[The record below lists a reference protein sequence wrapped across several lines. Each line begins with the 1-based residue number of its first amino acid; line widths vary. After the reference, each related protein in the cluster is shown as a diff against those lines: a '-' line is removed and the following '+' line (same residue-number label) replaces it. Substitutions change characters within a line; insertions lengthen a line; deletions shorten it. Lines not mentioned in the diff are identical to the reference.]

1 MGDLGAE
8 LDGLLKILI
17 GGETRPERLL
27 DVDGRIGGRG
37 RGTLDIEGGVPKQGG
52 VTIALADEV
61 EVGGDAGKAPFLFV
75 VGEVFADFSGVI
87 VFGCAAFS
95 GGVTVDEFDV
105 GGGEAAPTLG
115 AGHGGEIFGFAAE
128 AFFVVSADV
137 VEKGAFAAIEAAH
150 RVIDF
155 KGVGDGV
162 SFHAVT
168 GVGVTGGMEEPV
180 SEGVDSAVHAELFG
194 GKDAERG
201 GALVEV
207 FTDAADPVFG
217 ESEDIAIESDE
228 VLAGGGAVH
237 AVVGGGDEAL
247 VGRFGEMEEGLA
259 VGPGALGPG
268 AEGGEGVIGGAI
280 VVDEEFEGGGVIV
293 EGIVEGLEEFGDE
306 VELAGRGGLS
316 AVVEMG
322 DEDGDTGIEG
332 GHGGIIGWKGLGA

>member
-8 LDGLLKILI
+8 LDGLLKVLI

-27 DVDGRIGGRG
+27 DVDGLLNRGGCG
-37 RGTLDIEGGVPKQGG
+37 ACDIEGGVPEERG
-52 VTIALADEV
+52 IAVASADEV
-61 EVGGDAGKAPFLFV
+61 EIGGDAGKAPFLFV
-75 VGEVFADFSGVI
+75 VGEVFADFSGVV

-95 GGVTVDEFDV
+95 GGVTVDELDV

-115 AGHGGEIFGFAAE
+115 AGHGGEIFGFSAE
-128 AFFVVSADV
+128 AFFVVSADI
-137 VEKGAFAAIEAAH
+137 VEEGAFAAVEAAH
-150 RVIDF
+150 GVIDF
-155 KGVGDGV
+155 KGVGDGM
-162 SFHAVT
+162 SFHAMT

-201 GALVEV
+201 RALVEV

-217 ESEDIAIESDE
+217 ESEDIAVESDE

-268 AEGGEGVIGGAI
+268 AQRVEGVIGGAI

-306 VELAGRGGLS
+306 VE
-316 AVVEMG
+316 
-322 DEDGDTGIEG
+322 
-332 GHGGIIGWKGLGA
+332 